1 MSAIVKLID
10 GTPATTTLVIAEGV
24 GHGHKS
30 VIKLVREHRADL
42 EQFGF
47 LSFQIAENRGT
58 QGPPT
63 EYAILNEQQTSLLLT
78 YMRNSEVVKQFKIRL
93 VKEFYAMRDRLR
105 EIPQQSMPV
114 VKNPTMQLVIAQALE
129 IDRLDQEQK
138 QLAAR
143 LDAVEDRVATQDS
156 MFYTVLGYARKVG
169 TFIDNVRASVLGR
182 AATRLSKE
190 REYPM
195 GEATDPRY
203 GVVHT
208 YHVDILQEVFG

>member
-1 MSAIVKLID
+1 MASIVTIIGD
-10 GTPATTTLVIAEGV
+10 TPAVTTLVIAEGV

-30 VIKLVREHRADL
+30 VIRLVRDHQSDL
-42 EQFGF
+42 ESFGTLRF
-47 LSFQIAENRGT
+47 ENAKSDGR
-58 QGPPT
+58 PT

-78 YMRNSEVVKQFKIRL
+78 YMRNSETVKQFKIRL
-93 VKEFYAMRDRLR
+93 VKEFYAMRDKLR
-105 EIPQQSMPV
+105 AAPSTSMPV

-143 LDAVEDRVATQDS
+143 LDAVEDRVSTQDS

-169 TFIDNVRASVLGR
+169 AFIDNVRASVLGR
-182 AATRLSKE
+182 AATRLSRE

-195 GEATDPRY
+195 GEASDPRY